1 MNIVKHIYTL
11 YLILLSPTSSDQF
24 LEEIYITSERRKKK
38 NWEKNIQS
46 FFFKNNWEHNI
57 FFCGSHFFTSVYT

>member
-1 MNIVKHIYTL
+1 MNIVKHVYTL

-24 LEEIYITSERRKKK
+24 LEEIYITSERRKK

-57 FFCGSHFFTSVYT
+57 FFCGSHFFTSVDT

>member
-24 LEEIYITSERRKKK
+24 LEEIYITSERRKK